1 MARNVGILTRAF
13 RLLPK
18 TARIKLYYA
27 IVFPYLSY
35 CNIVWASTY
44 KTSLRKL
51 IVIQKRAIRVI
62 AGANYGSSTKQ
73 LFSDLNLLNIEQI
86 RLYQVGEF
94 MFRFHHGLLPPAFAD
109 FYTLVSKVHT
119 YGTRQCALYHR
130 PYARTNVRRFS
141 IRVVGISVW
150 ECIPLFVRNSSNV
163 YTFKRSLREHLL
175 HDSIE
180 WAQVIMRSSRP
191 LSLFTLSE
199 SFLCFF
205 LTFRFFFHLLSSW
218 LVAMDCF
225 CSF

>member
-1 MARNVGILTRAF
+1 MCINETNLTQVRSTKFLGVFVDQHLDWKEHINYISAKVARNVGILTRAF

-141 IRVVGISVW
+141 IRIVGISVW

-180 WAQVIMRSSRP
+180 
-191 LSLFTLSE
+191 
-199 SFLCFF
+199 
-205 LTFRFFFHLLSSW
+205 
-218 LVAMDCF
+218 
-225 CSF
+225 